1 VALLHSNKPTGF
13 PGANNVHGTTQT
25 EEEVWGEDRRPQQKK
40 IGKKARRRHSSSQQ
54 PHSHPLVATFGT
66 TTDIA
71 Q

>member
-13 PGANNVHGTTQT
+13 PGANNVHGTQT
-25 EEEVWGEDRRPQQKK
+25 EVGRGRRPQQKK
-40 IGKKARRRHSSSQQ
+40 IGKKAHYYYSSFIVVTTS
-54 PHSHPLVATFGT
+54 HSHPLVATFGT

>member
-13 PGANNVHGTTQT
+13 PGANVHGTQT
-25 EEEVWGEDRRPQQKK
+25 GEVERTGDRSRKK
-40 IGKKARRRHSSSQQ
+40 LEKKRIHRRHN
-54 PHSHPLVATFGT
+54 HSHPLVATFGT